1 MLNKQIHK
9 TLADLETKYILLDDA
24 EDNAKKAEEHKN
36 GEARANKTES
46 SGPSASGQP
55 SCFKKKAKTE
65 KDATDN
71 VRTATFENPLDNEVD
86 ANDAS
91 EDEENRA
98 QGSDASTSALAA
110 DSDRPLG
117 EEDPDATAKS
127 HAESLTKRLAKT
139 MKEVDTTKALLAQAQ
154 AELKAANDQTQAVF
168 KTANDQ
174 TQAELKAANDALQQ
188 TQDRNDRLTKEV
200 ARLKQVQEVAAE
212 SSGTT
217 NAAVVQSQPEVKATT
232 RQTKDEADTARL
244 GAISSQG
251 DPQFHR
257 GELLAATQKV
267 TVRTTRKKGSHHVV
281 ELKEEDTFEVL
292 DIVTDTWL
300 QVQTQTVKG
309 KDLAKTGW
317 VKPLDR
323 SGKLHVKPISTA

>member
-1 MLNKQIHK
+1 M
-9 TLADLETKYILLDDA
+9 
-24 EDNAKKAEEHKN
+24 
-36 GEARANKTES
+36 
-46 SGPSASGQP
+46 
-55 SCFKKKAKTE
+55 
-65 KDATDN
+65 
-71 VRTATFENPLDNEVD
+71 
-86 ANDAS
+86 
-91 EDEENRA
+91 
-98 QGSDASTSALAA
+98 
-110 DSDRPLG
+110 
-117 EEDPDATAKS
+117 
-127 HAESLTKRLAKT
+127 
-139 MKEVDTTKALLAQAQ
+139 
-154 AELKAANDQTQAVF
+154 
-168 KTANDQ
+168 
-174 TQAELKAANDALQQ
+174 
-188 TQDRNDRLTKEV
+188 
-200 ARLKQVQEVAAE
+200 ARLKQVQEVVAE
-212 SSGTT
+212 SSAT
-217 NAAVVQSQPEVKATT
+217 NNAVVVQSQPEVKATT

-244 GAISSQG
+244 GAKISSQG

>member
-1 MLNKQIHK
+1 
-9 TLADLETKYILLDDA
+9 LA
-24 EDNAKKAEEHKN
+24 
-36 GEARANKTES
+36 S
-46 SGPSASGQP
+46 
-55 SCFKKKAKTE
+55 
-65 KDATDN
+65 
-71 VRTATFENPLDNEVD
+71 
-86 ANDAS
+86 
-91 EDEENRA
+91 
-98 QGSDASTSALAA
+98 A
-110 DSDRPLG
+110 DSDSSLG
-117 EEDPDATAKS
+117 EEDTDATAKS

-154 AELKAANDQTQAVF
+154 DKLKAANDQAQAELKTANDQSQAELKAAKDQAKAELKAANDQAQAEL
-168 KTANDQ
+168 KAANDQ
-174 TQAELKAANDALQQ
+174 AQAELKAANDQAQAELRAANDQAQAELKAANDALQQ

-281 ELKEEDTFEVL
+281 ELKKEDTFEVL

-300 QVQTQTVKG
+300 QVQTQTVNGKG
-309 KDLAKTGW
+309 LAKKGW